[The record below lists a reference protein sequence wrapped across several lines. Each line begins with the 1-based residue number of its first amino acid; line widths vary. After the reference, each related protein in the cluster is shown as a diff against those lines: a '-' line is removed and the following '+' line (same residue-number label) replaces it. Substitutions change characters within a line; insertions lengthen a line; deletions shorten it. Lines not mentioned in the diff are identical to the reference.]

1 MARPNQSARRRK
13 ELLPIIARAFAD
25 LGYRRTTTAKLAGRC
40 KVQENILYR
49 LWPDKK
55 SMFIAVIDHVYEN
68 SVHFWKKVLEETEG
82 ARSGAEEIL
91 DYESRHH
98 GELGLYRIVFAGLS
112 ETDDPDIQ
120 AALRR
125 MYGRFHRFLKQQISD
140 HRHGHSKG
148 RELPEAD
155 LCAWAAV
162 GLGTAANISNELG
175 LLSERRRRRLIRDV
189 GRLLIEGRTP

>member
-1 MARPNQSARRRK
+1 MARPNQSAQRRN
-13 ELLPIIARAFAD
+13 ELLPVIARAFTD
-25 LGYRRTTTAKLAGRC
+25 LGYRRTTTAELAGRC

-49 LWPDKK
+49 LWADKK
-55 SMFIAVIDHVYEN
+55 SMFIAAIDHVYEN
-68 SVHFWKKVLEETEG
+68 SVHFWKRVLEETEG

-98 GELGLYRIVFAGLS
+98 GEFGLYRSLFAGLS
-112 ETDDPDIQ
+112 ETDDPEIQ

-140 HRHGHSKG
+140 HRHGRPE
-148 RELPEAD
+148 RERPEAD

-189 GRLLIEGRTP
+189 GRLLIEGGSP

>member
-1 MARPNQSARRRK
+1 MARPNQSAQRRE
-13 ELLPIIARAFAD
+13 ELLPVIARAFAD
-25 LGYRRTTTAKLAGRC
+25 LGYRRATTAELAGRC

-68 SVHFWKKVLEETEG
+68 SVHFWKQVLEEAEG
-82 ARSGAEEIL
+82 ARSGAEKIL

-125 MYGRFHRFLKQQISD
+125 MYGRFHRFLKRQISD
-140 HRHGHSKG
+140 HRQDRPKRG
-148 RELPEAD
+148 RPEAD

-175 LLSERRRRRLIRDV
+175 LLSDRRRRRLIRDV
-189 GRLLIEGRTP
+189 GRLLIEGGST